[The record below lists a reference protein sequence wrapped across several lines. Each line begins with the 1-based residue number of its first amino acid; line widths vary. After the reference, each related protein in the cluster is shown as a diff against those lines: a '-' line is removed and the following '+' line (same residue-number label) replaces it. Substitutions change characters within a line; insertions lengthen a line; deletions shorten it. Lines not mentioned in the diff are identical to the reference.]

1 MTATHENCLSL
12 ATVVLATVAGHDL
25 EVHVL
30 ATSVQELKDTVSAL
44 TPVNEAPAQDAP
56 VNEAPAQDAPVQ
68 EEAVPTAT
76 PTASSPAPETPAA
89 TQSAPPAPSVA
100 ATAPATDATSSATA
114 TTAPSNPAPAI
125 APAEVKPEQLQNA
138 AIALLEGGGEEKLV
152 EILGKVGAQT
162 VGTIPAE
169 KRAEA
174 LALMQS

>member
-12 ATVVLATVAGHDL
+12 ATVVMATVAGHDL

-44 TPVNEAPAQDAP
+44 TPVNEAPA
-56 VNEAPAQDAPVQ
+56 PVQ
-68 EEAVPTAT
+68 EEEEAVPAAT
-76 PTASSPAPETPAA
+76 PTVSSPAPETPAA
-89 TQSAPPAPSVA
+89 PPSAPPAPSEA
-100 ATAPATDATSSATA
+100 ATAPATDATSSATP
-114 TTAPSNPAPAI
+114 TVEPSNPAPAT